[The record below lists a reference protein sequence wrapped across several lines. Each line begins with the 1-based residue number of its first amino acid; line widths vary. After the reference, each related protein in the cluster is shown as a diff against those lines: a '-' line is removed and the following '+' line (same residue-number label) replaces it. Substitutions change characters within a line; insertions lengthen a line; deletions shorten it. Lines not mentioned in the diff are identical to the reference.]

1 MRIGTNPKKLNVK
14 KLIHKPHRVI
24 IPVYI
29 PNLEEEY
36 FKNALE
42 VLKLSLDSLLA
53 TTNPEQTNITII
65 NNNSCNEV
73 DNFLEEY
80 FQKSAIDK
88 YVKRTQNRG
97 KVEPILSEALGS
109 YEDFITIADADVLYW
124 PGWLEE
130 SMKLFTTFSPGVV
143 MPLPAPNHYAM
154 HNLYCFNRAW
164 LLGKLNWGQVVAKED
179 LIQFEKSIG
188 VAKSMER
195 FYRKQYYLK
204 KNGVKAC
211 LGAGHFVATYD
222 RQLFDFIDRSKKVKY
237 IFQNGLEAEYLD
249 NLSKIT
255 GACRLSTVQP
265 YVYHMGNTIPDI
277 ALLSRLDKIN
287 KSDLVFPV
295 LPKRKYRSVFSQF
308 LDRVLYKMYRI
319 YSKVIIKD

>member
-29 PNLEEEY
+29 LNLEEEY

-97 KVEPILSEALGS
+97 KVETILSEALGS

-130 SMKLFTTFSPGVV
+130 SMKLFTRFSPGVV

-154 HNLYCFNRAW
+154 YNLYCFNKSW
-164 LLGKLNWGQVVAKED
+164 LLGKLNWGQVVAKEN
-179 LIQFEKSIG
+179 LI
-188 VAKSMER
+188 
-195 FYRKQYYLK
+195 
-204 KNGVKAC
+204 
-211 LGAGHFVATYD
+211 
-222 RQLFDFIDRSKKVKY
+222 
-237 IFQNGLEAEYLD
+237 
-249 NLSKIT
+249 
-255 GACRLSTVQP
+255 
-265 YVYHMGNTIPDI
+265 
-277 ALLSRLDKIN
+277 
-287 KSDLVFPV
+287 
-295 LPKRKYRSVFSQF
+295 
-308 LDRVLYKMYRI
+308 
-319 YSKVIIKD
+319 